1 MTADTRDDEVAYLQG
16 RADAEDGVPID
27 SHRARR
33 WAHSSVLLDMY
44 RAGWCQGD
52 SDRRSED

>member
-27 SHRARR
+27 SHRA
-33 WAHSSVLLDMY
+33 HH
-44 RAGWCQGD
+44 
-52 SDRRSED
+52 